1 MIVFERPNALTDRDT
16 HYCPGCT
23 HGVIHRLV
31 AEVIDELEIGGRT
44 IGVAPVGCAVMAYDY
59 FACDMVEAARTIYWA
74 GTISSVFTTSLPIS
88 AMVSPH

>member
-23 HGVIHRLV
+23 HGIIHRLV
-31 AEVIDELEIGGRT
+31 AEVIDELEIEGRT

-59 FACDMVEAARTIYWA
+59 FACDMVEAAHGRAPAVAT
-74 GTISSVFTTSLPIS
+74 
-88 AMVSPH
+88 